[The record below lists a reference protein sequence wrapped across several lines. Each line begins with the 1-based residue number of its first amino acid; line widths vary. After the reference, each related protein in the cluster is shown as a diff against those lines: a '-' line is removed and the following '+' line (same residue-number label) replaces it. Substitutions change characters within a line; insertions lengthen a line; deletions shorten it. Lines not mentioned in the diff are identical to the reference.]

1 MGFIELLDQM
11 FKAMAILIIFGVLSF
26 IALVGLIIYMVVS

>member
-11 FKAMAILIIFGVLSF
+11 FKAMTILIIFGVLSF